1 MNIVKKIKS
10 LFQRGVYT
18 MTTSSLN
25 SILDHPKIPISK
37 QEYERILEN
46 LHFFKSDYP
55 DVEYVNSS
63 NEVKKRP
70 FFHLPIGKTTSR
82 KIASLIYN
90 ENAEITSENEV
101 VNEFLQSVLNND
113 RFNKNFERYLE
124 SCLALGGMAMRPYV
138 DNNRIRVAFIQ
149 APVFFPLQSNT
160 QDVSSAAIVS
170 KSTKSEGREVVYFT
184 LIEFHEWIPT
194 GDGDSIYR
202 VTNELYR
209 SKDKNQVGARV
220 PLSELYEDMEETV
233 QIKGLT
239 RPLFTYLK
247 PAGMNNK
254 DINSPLGLSIYDN
267 AKPTIDFIN
276 RTFDE
281 FMWEVKMGQ
290 RRVIVPEQLTDVIMK
305 QNQHGDLI
313 PRRRF
318 DVENNV
324 FMQLGGIGSLDS
336 NPIIDITTP
345 IRTED
350 YSKAISEGLKLY
362 EMQIGVSAGM
372 FTFDGTGVK
381 TATEI
386 VSEQSDTYQMRNSI
400 VNLVEFAIKELAI
413 SICELGKL
421 SNLYNGPI
429 PELDE
434 ISVNLDDGVFTDR
447 NAELEYWTKAYAS
460 NLTSQRRAI
469 SKTMGV
475 TLDEADD
482 IIREIN
488 SEVETPT
495 DAEMM
500 YFQNTQE
507 NGNNKE

>member
-1 MNIVKKIKS
+1 MNIVEQIKS
-10 LFQRGVYT
+10 LFQRGVYA

-25 SILDHPKIPISK
+25 SILDHPKIPISN
-37 QEYERILEN
+37 QEYDRILNN

-63 NEVKKRP
+63 NETKKRP
-70 FFHLPIGKTTSR
+70 FFHLPIGKSTAR

-90 ENAEITSENEV
+90 ENAEITSDNKV

-138 DNNRIRVAFIQ
+138 DNNQIRVAFVQ
-149 APVFFPLQSNT
+149 APVFFPLKANT

-170 KSTKSEGREVVYFT
+170 KSTKSEGRELVYFT
-184 LIEFHEWIPT
+184 LIEFHEWLPD
-194 GDGDSIYR
+194 GDGGSTYR

-220 PLSELYEDMEETV
+220 PLSDLYEDMEETV

-305 QNQHGDLI
+305 QNQQGDLI

-336 NPIIDITTP
+336 N
-345 IRTED
+345 
-350 YSKAISEGLKLY
+350 
-362 EMQIGVSAGM
+362 QSA
-372 FTFDGTGVK
+372 V
-381 TATEI
+381 
-386 VSEQSDTYQMRNSI
+386 R
-400 VNLVEFAIKELAI
+400 
-413 SICELGKL
+413 
-421 SNLYNGPI
+421 
-429 PELDE
+429 
-434 ISVNLDDGVFTDR
+434 
-447 NAELEYWTKAYAS
+447 
-460 NLTSQRRAI
+460 
-469 SKTMGV
+469 
-475 TLDEADD
+475 
-482 IIREIN
+482 
-488 SEVETPT
+488 
-495 DAEMM
+495 
-500 YFQNTQE
+500 
-507 NGNNKE
+507 

>member
-1 MNIVKKIKS
+1 MNIVKQIKS
-10 LFQRGVYT
+10 LFQRGVYA

-37 QEYERILEN
+37 QEYDRILNN
-46 LHFFKSDYP
+46 LHLFKSDYP

-63 NEVKKRP
+63 NETKKRP
-70 FFHLPIGKTTSR
+70 FFHLPIGKSTAR

-90 ENAEITSENEV
+90 ENAEITSENKV

-138 DNNRIRVAFIQ
+138 DNKQIRVAFVQ

-170 KSTKSEGREVVYFT
+170 KSTKSEGRELVYFT
-184 LIEFHEWIPT
+184 LIEFHEWLPD
-194 GDGDSIYR
+194 GDGGSTYR

-220 PLSELYEDMEETV
+220 PLSDLYEDMEETV

-247 PAGMNNK
+247 PAGMNNN

-305 QNQHGDLI
+305 QNQQGDLI

-386 VSEQSDTYQMRNSI
+386 VSEQSNTYQMRNSI
-400 VNLVEFAIKELAI
+400 VNLVEFSIKELVI
-413 SICELGKL
+413 SICEIGKL

-429 PELDE
+429 PELKE
-434 ISVNLDDGVFTDR
+434 ISVNLDDGIFTDR

-475 TLDEADD
+475 TLEEADD

-488 SEVETPT
+488 SETETPT
-495 DAEMM
+495 DAELM
-500 YFQNTQE
+500 YFQTTQE
-507 NGNNKE
+507 SGNNEE

>member
-1 MNIVKKIKS
+1 MNIVKQIKS
-10 LFQRGVYT
+10 LFQRGVYA

-37 QEYERILEN
+37 QEYDRILDN

-63 NEVKKRP
+63 NETKKRP
-70 FFHLPIGKTTSR
+70 FFHLPIGKSTAR
-82 KIASLIYN
+82 KIASVIYN
-90 ENAEITSENEV
+90 ENAEITSENKV
-101 VNEFLQSVLNND
+101 VNEFLQSVFNND

-138 DNNRIRVAFIQ
+138 DNNQIRVAFVQ
-149 APVFFPLQSNT
+149 APVFFPLQANT

-170 KSTKSEGREVVYFT
+170 KSIKSEGREPVYFT
-184 LIEFHEWIPT
+184 LIEFHEWLSD
-194 GDGDSIYR
+194 GDGSSTYR

-209 SKDKNQVGARV
+209 SKDKNQVGSRV
-220 PLSELYEDMEETV
+220 PLSDLYEDMEETV

-305 QNQHGDLI
+305 QNQQGDLV

-324 FMQLGGIGSLDS
+324 FMQIGGIGSLDS
-336 NPIIDITTP
+336 NPVIDITTP

-350 YSKAISEGLKLY
+350 YAKAISEGLKLY

-400 VNLVEFAIKELAI
+400 VNLVEFSIKELVV

-429 PELDE
+429 PGLKE
-434 ISVNLDDGVFTDR
+434 ISVNLDDGIFTDR
-447 NAELEYWTKAYAS
+447 NAELDYWTKAYAS

-475 TLDEADD
+475 TLEEADE
-482 IIREIN
+482 IILEIN
-488 SEVETPT
+488 SETETPT
-495 DAEMM
+495 DAELM
-500 YFQNTQE
+500 YFQTTQDS
-507 NGNNKE
+507 GNNEE